1 MNYKPLVSKS
11 YKRVIA
17 KNITKNEE
25 QLLLCSP
32 FLMKISVKQFNNRT
46 FKRHL
51 FLNNPRYLA
60 VGTHDIDACGQV
72 RYIDTLGI
80 GGLGYFR
87 AVYVVY
93 AYAVYRFVGSYIQYI
108 FDGVRVDGE

>member
-25 QLLLCSP
+25 QLLLCSS
-32 FLMKISVKQFNNRT
+32 FLIKSSVKQFNNRT

-51 FLNNPRYLA
+51 FLNNPDYFA
-60 VGTHDIDACGQV
+60 VGTHHIDSCG
-72 RYIDTLGI
+72 
-80 GGLGYFR
+80 
-87 AVYVVY
+87 
-93 AYAVYRFVGSYIQYI
+93 
-108 FDGVRVDGE
+108 